1 MNLDEQRP
9 NAALINREWYESAK
23 NVLGARDL
31 SCVLVAA
38 VEYVLYGDAGITL
51 NDTARI
57 VFAMVR
63 PALDSDVTKYR
74 ERCAR
79 NAANA
84 KSKRVAPSG
93 SEWHPVAA
101 SGEQLQLQHQL
112 QPQLQLQHQ
121 SLSPEEMERKEKFM
135 VYGYFWSVGSANPT
149 EESRQFWSYYEAL
162 GWRNNKGAAIVSK
175 LAAAR
180 MWRRQFES
188 TEPKGLAAQWFA
200 AFKDCPV
207 IDYNVFDAF
216 AGGEIQSDPE
226 RAVVV
231 RLRAPQAY
239 LDSIQD
245 RAGECLQALCRA
257 CKGSCVRLE
266 PVG

>member
-1 MNLDEQRP
+1 MNPDEQRP
-9 NAALINREWYESAK
+9 NAALINREWYESAAG
-23 NVLGARDL
+23 VLEGRKLANL
-31 SCVLVAA
+31 LLYA
-38 VEYVLYGDAGITL
+38 VQYVLYGTL
-51 NDTARI
+51 PETEDPELKI

-63 PALDSDVTKYR
+63 PALESDIAKYR

-84 KSKRVAPSG
+84 KSKRAAATG
-93 SEWHPVAA
+93 SEWQPVAA
-101 SGEQLQLQHQL
+101 TGEQLQQQPQL
-112 QPQLQLQHQ
+112 QPQLQLQRQ
-121 SLSPEEMERKEKFM
+121 SLSPEERERKEKFM

-216 AGGEIQSDPE
+216 AGGEIQSDKE

-239 LDSIQD
+239 LDDIQA